1 MSTPDGRSDHELR
14 RYCMGKTIN
23 SWISFDSL
31 GHDILYFG
39 GITVVQCFQPICSSV
54 GCRLRVDSGTTRDL
68 GKVLKIVSN
77 GNLMALRKDRDLIYL
92 RLSDMTFLPREKA
105 FGPVGAHISRKLVE
119 VFTSRRC

>member
-1 MSTPDGRSDHELR
+1 
-14 RYCMGKTIN
+14 MGKTIN
-23 SWISFDSL
+23 SCISFDSL

-54 GCRLRVDSGTTRDL
+54 GRRLRVDSGTTRDL

-105 FGPVGAHISRKLVE
+105 LGPVRAHISRKLVE
-119 VFTSRRC
+119 VFSSRRC